1 MQDLS
6 AGNQQ
11 VSVIG
16 LGAMGAGIART
27 LIASGWEVSVWNRSR
42 EKVDALA
49 ELGATGCPDPG
60 AALAASPCTI
70 VCVADY
76 SVWNRIVEEHGLHA
90 ALEGNCIIQLTG
102 GEIDEVREHASFIEC
117 HGGRLADGA
126 VMCFPRQLGT
136 PDGSIL
142 VSGAPDVLDECDPI
156 LRALAP
162 DWTNLG
168 TDITRPAVLS
178 RSLTSGFLV
187 SLLGFI
193 NGMAMCRSA
202 GISLDVYMEHVDKA
216 NSFLPEEKRR
226 LVEAVRDG
234 KTKETQASVSTWAGG
249 HQTIRSVAESL
260 GTNLVLQ
267 DAVRSA
273 LVEGL
278 ELGLGD
284 DDLSALIKVF
294 EGGQAP

>member
-1 MQDLS
+1 MNQTSGHMQ
-6 AGNQQ
+6 N

-16 LGAMGAGIART
+16 LGAMGSGIART
-27 LIASGWEVSVWNRSR
+27 LLEAGWCVSVWNRSR
-42 EKVDALA
+42 DKVDSLVS
-49 ELGATGCPDPG
+49 LGARGCDDPRS
-60 AALAASPCTI
+60 ALAASEYTV

-76 SVWNRIVEEHGLHA
+76 GVWNRIMEEHGLHDT
-90 ALEGNCIIQLTG
+90 LEGNCIIQLTG
-102 GEIDEVREHASFIEC
+102 GEIDQVRAHGSFIES

-136 PDGSIL
+136 AEGSIL
-142 VSGAPDVLDECDPI
+142 VSGAPDVLDECDTI

-162 DWTNLG
+162 EWTNLG

-178 RSLTSGFLV
+178 RSLTSGFLI

-193 NGMAMCRSA
+193 NGMAICRSA

-216 NSFLPEEKRR
+216 NAFLPEEKQR
-226 LVEAVRDG
+226 LMAAVRDG
-234 KTKETQASVSTWAGG
+234 RTRETEASVATWAGG

-267 DAVRSA
+267 DAVRMA
-273 LVEGL
+273 LEQGQ
-278 ELGLGD
+278 EAGLGD
-284 DDLSALIKVF
+284 ADLSALIKVF
-294 EGGQAP
+294 ECSQAP

>member
-1 MQDLS
+1 MNQASGHMQ
-6 AGNQQ
+6 N

-16 LGAMGAGIART
+16 LGAMGSGIART
-27 LIASGWEVSVWNRSR
+27 LLEAGWCVSVWNRSR
-42 EKVDALA
+42 DKVDSLVS
-49 ELGATGCPDPG
+49 LGARACDDPG
-60 AALAASPCTI
+60 SALAASEYTV

-76 SVWNRIVEEHGLHA
+76 GVWDRIIEEHALHRA
-90 ALEGNCIIQLTG
+90 FEGNCIIQLTG
-102 GEIDEVREHASFIEC
+102 GEIDQVREHASFIES

-136 PDGSIL
+136 AEGSIL
-142 VSGAPDVLDECDPI
+142 VSGAPDVLDECDRI

-162 DWTNLG
+162 EWTNLG

-178 RSLTSGFLV
+178 RSLTSGFLI

-202 GISLDVYMEHVDKA
+202 GISLDVYMEHIDKA
-216 NSFLPEEKRR
+216 NAFLPDEKRR
-226 LVEAVRDG
+226 LMEAVRDG
-234 KTKETQASVSTWAGG
+234 KTKETQASVWTWAGG

-267 DAVRSA
+267 DSVRMA
-273 LVEGL
+273 LEQGQ
-278 ELGLGD
+278 EAGLGD
-284 DDLSALIKVF
+284 ADLSALIKIF
-294 EGGQAP
+294 ECSQAP